1 MQEDYKIYES
11 KYNLQ
16 RHTRFAN
23 RPTRAQKYGIES
35 PAHLASRICTLV
47 PNEIKRFE
55 TLEIFQ
61 NAIKNWETSNSPCK
75 LLKVYIH
82 NLEYL

>member
-11 KYNLQ
+11 KYNLWRQ
-16 RHTRFAN
+16 TRFAN

-35 PAHLASRICTLV
+35 LAHLASRICTLV

-61 NAIKNWETSNSPCK
+61 NTIKIGR
-75 LLKVYIH
+75 LLTP
-82 NLEYL
+82 LASS

>member
-11 KYNLQ
+11 KYNLW

-35 PAHLASRICTLV
+35 LAHLASRICTLV
-47 PNEIKRFE
+47 PSEIKEVWNFE
-55 TLEIFQ
+55 DIS
-61 NAIKNWETSNSPCK
+61 KHDKK
-75 LLKVYIH
+75 LRDF
-82 NLEYL
+82 